1 MLWLINKADNMTLE
15 YAIIIESN
23 AIGVGPE
30 TTVTKEYLDFAHEN
44 AIEVWKWTVNKED
57 EMQRLIDLGL
67 DGLITDF
74 QDLALKKNKHDMR

>member
-44 AIEVWKWTVNKED
+44 AIEVWK
-57 EMQRLIDLGL
+57 
-67 DGLITDF
+67 
-74 QDLALKKNKHDMR
+74 

>member
-1 MLWLINKADNMTLE
+1 MTLE
-15 YAIIIESN
+15 YAKVIESN

-30 TTVTKEYLDFAHEN
+30 TTVTKESLNFAHEN
-44 AIEVWKWTVNKED
+44 AIEIWKWTINKEN

-74 QDLALKKNKHDMR
+74 PDKALKKITHNTK